1 MYAMSRPLWSAVR
14 RDPPFEVVRHDAQW
28 RDDPRRPLL
37 IFVHPGDALE
47 FVSDWD
53 DREVGRAVAAKAML
67 NQAGMGRE
75 IAERL
80 HSHDVV
86 VLHRTSSQYLKAL
99 GVDQTYARM
108 TAACNKAGVVLF
120 GDDLKQTSAWLLD
133 HAQLDAHSNVFMTG
147 AYAELKY
154 GCITALG
161 KALQAAVEG
170 ITITVSSFAPTSN
183 FVEEPRWNP
192 AATAVSCK
200 AYARPGP

>member
-1 MYAMSRPLWSAVR
+1 MHAMSRPLWSAVR

-28 RDDPRRPLL
+28 RADPRRPLL
-37 IFVHPGDALE
+37 VLVHPGDALE

-80 HSHDVV
+80 HSHDVA
-86 VLHRTSSQYLKAL
+86 VLHRCSSEYLRDL
-99 GVDQTYARM
+99 EVDQTYARM
-108 TAACNKAGVVLF
+108 TAACNKAGAVLF
-120 GDDLKQTSAWLLD
+120 GDDLQQAAAWLLD
-133 HAQLDAHSNVFMTG
+133 HAQLGAHSTVFMSG

-161 KALQAAVEG
+161 KTLQAAVKG
-170 ITITVSSFAPTSN
+170 ITIRVSSFAPTSN
-183 FVEEPRWNP
+183 FVEEPRWDP
-192 AATAVSCK
+192 SATAVSCS
-200 AYARPGP
+200 AGPR